1 MHILSSSDLD
11 LQGISLGPLTF
22 KVSCDKKP
30 THRELMGNS
39 ENEGMT
45 LENQPWMK
53 MYLHVSPIKKCDLI
67 L

>member
-22 KVSCDKKP
+22 KVSYW
-30 THRELMGNS
+30 ELMGNS